1 MLEVIF
7 VHWIV
12 VCIVEI
18 IYPNCSIWI
27 YIYFFFITEVDSEC
41 IRIVALS
48 CSSFLVNPNILKVQ
62 FTNVDQTLIVKPLF
76 WWIIQSVNCFS
87 IIHIWI
93 LIFVPNQFNIPV
105 QFSLIDRIRSE
116 EHT

>member
-1 MLEVIF
+1 MPEVIF

-27 YIYFFFITEVDSEC
+27 HIYFFFITEVDSKC

-48 CSSFLVNPNILKVQ
+48 CSSFLVNPNILEVQ
-62 FTNVDQTLIVKPLF
+62 FTNVDQTLIVKSLF
-76 WWIIQSVNCFS
+76 WWIIQ
-87 IIHIWI
+87 
-93 LIFVPNQFNIPV
+93 
-105 QFSLIDRIRSE
+105 RSE
-116 EHT
+116 EHTSELQSRGHLVCRLLLAKKKDTYIILDAHTT

>member
-1 MLEVIF
+1 MPEVIF

-48 CSSFLVNPNILKVQ
+48 CSSFLVYPTILKVQ
-62 FTNVDQTLIVKPLF
+62 FTNVDQTLIANPLF
-76 WWIIQSVNCFS
+76 WWIIQSVNCFFVT
-87 IIHIWI
+87 HIWTHI
-93 LIFVPNQFNIPV
+93 YVTNQLKIPLT
-105 QFSLIDRIRSE
+105 F
-116 EHT
+116 